1 MRAKRFRLHTR
12 AAIWR
17 SPNRDCSQTVL
28 ITDSVNDLARRRRS
42 SADKTRRFQI
52 EDSES
57 QRDLAITTAK
67 GIREFIGEWKS
78 ETGSSRDGRG
88 FVGKKSKIH
97 AGETRAC
104 AHIEKC
110 RGVRLIAAVIH
121 RDLFFFFLRS
131 FLFFPSNHRHHKSRP
146 LTRFVSLP
154 V

>member
-88 FVGKKSKIH
+88 FVGKKSKN
-97 AGETRAC
+97 
-104 AHIEKC
+104 
-110 RGVRLIAAVIH
+110 AAVPARI
-121 RDLFFFFLRS
+121 LKNVAVCGL
-131 FLFFPSNHRHHKSRP
+131 SR
-146 LTRFVSLP
+146 L
-154 V
+154 